1 MKRFLEL
8 FRKKVLIDRNAYLM
22 NKLLQG
28 IHEVFLENK
37 LQDAIIKHTH
47 L

>member
-8 FRKKVLIDRNAYLM
+8 FREKVLIDRTAYLM
-22 NKLLQG
+22 TKLIHG
-28 IHEVFLENK
+28 IHEASLENK
-37 LQDAIIKHTH
+37 LQNAIIKHTH